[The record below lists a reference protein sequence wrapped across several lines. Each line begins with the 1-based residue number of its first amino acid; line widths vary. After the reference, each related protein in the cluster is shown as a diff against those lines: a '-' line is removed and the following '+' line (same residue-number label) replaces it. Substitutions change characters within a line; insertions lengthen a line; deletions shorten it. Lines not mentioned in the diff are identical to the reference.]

1 MQTAIQTL
9 ENLFYEKIL
18 LYQELAECLEKERNV
33 LINTDM
39 DGLWEIADEK
49 QSIVSRMEA
58 LRSKILTALS
68 EAAIDCHM
76 DAVSFDLTR
85 VYSLIPRMHRER
97 FKKPY
102 LSLVGLKDD
111 IQRRSLENR
120 LFIEECL
127 SFLDELIGIIADT
140 GKQDT
145 VYDNGRSSRNKNQAN
160 LLLHRE
166 V

>member
-1 MQTAIQTL
+1 MQTGIQTL

-18 LYQELAECLEKERNV
+18 LYQELVECLKKEHAV

-49 QSIVSRMEA
+49 QSIVARIKA
-58 LRSKILTALS
+58 LRIKILTALS
-68 EAAIDCHM
+68 EAAIDYRM
-76 DAVSFDLTR
+76 DAVSFDLAR
-85 VYSLIPRMHRER
+85 VYSLIPSMHRER
-97 FKKPY
+97 FRKPY
-102 LSLVGLKDD
+102 LSLMGLKDD
-111 IQRRSLENR
+111 IQKRSQENR

-127 SFLDELIGIIADT
+127 GFLDELIGIIADT
-140 GKQDT
+140 GKQET
-145 VYDNGRSSRNKNQAN
+145 VYDNGRCSSKKNQAN

>member
-1 MQTAIQTL
+1 MQTEIQTL

-18 LYQELAECLEKERNV
+18 LYQELVECLKNEHAV

-49 QSIVSRMEA
+49 QSIVARIKA
-58 LRSKILTALS
+58 LRIKILTALS
-68 EAAIDCHM
+68 EAAIDYRM
-76 DAVSFDLTR
+76 DADSFDLGR
-85 VYSLIPRMHRER
+85 VYSLIPSMHRER
-97 FKKPY
+97 LRKPY

-111 IQRRSLENR
+111 IQKRSQGNR

-140 GKQDT
+140 GKQET
-145 VYDNGRSSRNKNQAN
+145 VYDNGRPSSNKNQAN

>member
-1 MQTAIQTL
+1 MQTAIRTL

-18 LYQELAECLEKERNV
+18 QYQDLVECLKKEHAV
-33 LINTDM
+33 LIKTDM

-49 QSIVSRMEA
+49 QSIVSRIEA

-68 EAAIDCHM
+68 EAAIDYRM
-76 DAVSFDLTR
+76 DAVSFDLAH
-85 VYSLIPRMHRER
+85 VYSLIPSMHRER

-111 IQRRSLENR
+111 IQKRSQENR

-140 GKQDT
+140 GKQDA
-145 VYDNGRSSRNKNQAN
+145 VYDNGRSSSNKNQAN